1 MGNKMSRRFGSERN
15 HSGAAGDRRVR
26 MPRRPFVTAQP
37 DRAITS
43 GMTASSWATTFGLTR
58 MAASLGA
65 IALCVSLAGFPSA
78 AHADYVANARDS
90 LKKGDLKSAQ
100 IDLRNAVRSDPQ
112 NAEAH
117 FLLGRVSMELGD
129 PVAAEREAQAARD
142 RGFDPH
148 QAIPLLTQAMLGQAK
163 YQKLLDDVKP
173 DGKDPTLDAS
183 ILVARGYALIGLKK
197 PDDAQKSF
205 ADAQRAAPNAVEP
218 LLADARLSV
227 ARADLNGAQAKIDQ
241 AIAAQPKSV
250 EALLAKAQLLRLK
263 NDGPGSMAVLDDL
276 IATQPAAMQAR
287 LDRASLALA
296 MGKNEQAKADIEA
309 VLKGTPG
316 NVQAIYLAA
325 VMEAQAGHFAVA
337 DKDLEKI
344 AAFIPRIQ
352 RAFYLQ
358 AVVKEQLG
366 QYEQAEDSARKYL
379 SRFPNDISGYKVL
392 ARVQFAKK
400 RPDQVIDTLAK
411 VAESGKADAETYDL
425 LGRAYSATN
434 RATDAVAAFQKAQAM
449 APNDVGLQTRLASAR
464 MGMGDVEAAMGD
476 LEHTLQLV
484 PKAPAVGEALFF
496 ASLASGDMDKAA
508 EALAKVK
515 GMQGDTEVTGN
526 LEGLLHLAKTEL
538 PQAEAAFTAL
548 SKKYPDFGP
557 AKVNLARVVAML
569 GDQPRAEAL
578 LAEVLAKN
586 PTAEPALTMA
596 TFYKLQNGR
605 MAEATDLVQKA
616 HAANPTSPGTTAN
629 LGELF
634 IRDGKPQKALDLA
647 LAEKPPVS
655 NSIEIFSLKAAAY
668 LALGQKKEARD
679 TYSDLLKQDA
689 NVVGA
694 RRQLVALQIEAG
706 DFEAARATLT
716 AGIAVSPRNYQ
727 LYQDL
732 AMIDL
737 KSTGVEAAL
746 ATADRLLNQDREF
759 ADLRA
764 LKGDLY
770 LAANRP
776 NDAVDAY
783 QKEYQAK
790 PSSMLVSRLAGA
802 DMRAGRIDDAT
813 KLMIEWVSQHSD
825 DFPIQQQLAEVLLA
839 TQRYADAATY
849 LEQLLKKKPYDAIAL
864 NNLAWIYQQKGD
876 DRALN
881 TARRAY
887 VLAPGAQTADTLG
900 WILVTTGDPANG
912 VALLRQANVEASNDP
927 RVVYH
932 YAVALKDT
940 GDKNEAI
947 KQLTLVV
954 GMKGPAKEREDA
966 QRLLTDLK
974 GS

>member
-1 MGNKMSRRFGSERN
+1 M
-15 HSGAAGDRRVR
+15 A
-26 MPRRPFVTAQP
+26 
-37 DRAITS
+37 
-43 GMTASSWATTFGLTR
+43 
-58 MAASLGA
+58 AASLGA
-65 IALCVSLAGFPSA
+65 IALCVSLAGFSAA
-78 AHADYVANARDS
+78 AHADYLSNARDS

-117 FLLGRVSMELGD
+117 FLLGRVSIELGD

-148 QAIPLLTQAMLGQAK
+148 QAVPLLTQALLGQAK
-163 YQKLLDDVKP
+163 YQILLDELKP
-173 DGKDPTLDAS
+173 EGKDATLDAD

-205 ADAQRAAPNAVEP
+205 AEAQHAAPNAVEP
-218 LLADARLSV
+218 LLADARLAV

-276 IATQPAAMQAR
+276 ITSQPSAMQAR

-296 MGKNEQAKADIEA
+296 MGKNDVAKSDIEA

-325 VMEAQAGHFAVA
+325 VMEAQAGHFDVA

-344 AAFIPRIQ
+344 TGFIGRIQ

-358 AVVKEQLG
+358 AVIKEQLG

-379 SRFPNDISGYKVL
+379 ARFPNDIAGYKVL

-400 RPDQVIDTLAK
+400 RPDLVIDTLGK
-411 VAESGKADAETYDL
+411 VAESGKGDAETYDL

-434 RATDAVAAFQKAQAM
+434 RAAEAVTAFQKAQAM

-515 GMQGDTEVTGN
+515 AAQGDNEVTGN
-526 LEGLLHLAKTEL
+526 LDGLFHLAKTEL
-538 PQAEAAFTAL
+538 PQAEAVFTDL
-548 SKKYPDFGP
+548 TKKYPDFAP
-557 AKVNLARVVAML
+557 AKVNLARIVAMR
-569 GDQPRAEAL
+569 GDQPHAEAL
-578 LAEVLAKN
+578 LAEVLAKT
-586 PTAEPALTMA
+586 PTSEPALTMA
-596 TFYKLQNGR
+596 VFYKLQNGR
-605 MAEATDLVQKA
+605 LAEATDIMKKA
-616 HAANPTSPGTTAN
+616 HAAAPASPGTTAN
-629 LGELF
+629 LGELY
-634 IRDGKPQKALDLA
+634 IRDGKPQMALDLA
-647 LAEKPPVS
+647 QAEKPPVS
-655 NSIEIFSLKAAAY
+655 NAIEIYSLKAAAY

-679 TYSDLLKQDA
+679 TYTALLKQDA
-689 NVVGA
+689 NVIGA
-694 RRQLVALQIEAG
+694 RRQLVALLIEAG
-706 DFEAARATLT
+706 DFDSARGVLT
-716 AGIAVSPRNYQ
+716 AGIAASPRNYQ

-746 ATADRLLNQDREF
+746 ATADRLMSQDRDF
-759 ADLRA
+759 TDLRA

-776 NDAVDAY
+776 IDAVDAY
-783 QKEYQAK
+783 QKEFK
-790 PSSMLVSRLAGA
+790 TNPSSTLVVRLAGA
-802 DMRAGRIDDAT
+802 EMRAGRVDAAT
-813 KLMIEWVSQHSD
+813 SQLIEWVSQHSD
-825 DFPIQQQLAEVLLA
+825 DIGVLEQLSEIKLA
-839 TQRYADAATY
+839 TQQYSDAAIY
-849 LEQLLKKKPYDAIAL
+849 LEQLLKKKPYDAVAL
-864 NNLAWIYQQKGD
+864 NNLAWIYQQRGD
-876 DRALN
+876 QRALG

-887 VLAPGAQTADTLG
+887 VLAPNAQTADTLG
-900 WILVTTGDPANG
+900 WILVTTGDAPNG
-912 VALLRQANVEASNDP
+912 VALLRQATTEASTDP

-947 KQLTLVV
+947 KQLTVVV
-954 GMKGPAKEREDA
+954 GLKGPAKEKEDA

>member
-1 MGNKMSRRFGSERN
+1 M
-15 HSGAAGDRRVR
+15 
-26 MPRRPFVTAQP
+26 
-37 DRAITS
+37 
-43 GMTASSWATTFGLTR
+43 
-58 MAASLGA
+58 
-65 IALCVSLAGFPSA
+65 LAGFSGSA
-78 AHADYVANARDS
+78 WADYMSNARDS

-100 IDLRNAVRSDPQ
+100 IDLRNAVRNDPQ

-117 FLLGRVSMELGD
+117 FLLGRVSIELGD
-129 PVAAEREAQAARD
+129 PVAAEREAQAARE

-148 QAIPLLTQAMLGQAK
+148 QTVPLLSQALLGQAK
-163 YQKLLDDVKP
+163 YQILLDDLKP
-173 DGKDPTLDAS
+173 DGRDPTLDAS
-183 ILVARGYALIGLKK
+183 ILVSRGYALIGLKK
-197 PDDAQKSF
+197 PDDAKKAF
-205 ADAQRAAPNAVEP
+205 AEAQQVAPNAVEP

-227 ARADLNGAQAKIDQ
+227 ARADLNGAQAKIDA

-263 NDGPGSMAVLDDL
+263 NDGPGAMAVLDDL
-276 IATQPAAMQAR
+276 IASQPTAMQAR

-296 MGKNEQAKADIEA
+296 MNKNDQAKADIEA

-325 VMEAQAGHFAVA
+325 VMEAQAGHWDVA

-344 AAFIPRIQ
+344 SAFIGRIQ
-352 RAFYLQ
+352 RAYYLQ

-366 QYEQAEDSARKYL
+366 QYEQAEESARKYL
-379 SRFPNDISGYKVL
+379 ARFPNDIAGYKVL

-400 RPDQVIDTLAK
+400 RPDLVIDALGK

-464 MGMGDVEAAMGD
+464 MGMGDVDAAMGD

-496 ASLASGDMDKAA
+496 ASLASGDMEKAQD
-508 EALAKVK
+508 ALDKVK
-515 GMQGDTEVTGN
+515 AMQGDTEITGN

-538 PQAEAAFTAL
+538 PEAETTFEGL
-548 SKKYPDFGP
+548 VKKYPDFAA
-557 AKVNLARVVAML
+557 AKVNLARIVAMR
-569 GDQPRAEAL
+569 GDQPKAEDL
-578 LAEVLAKN
+578 LAQVLAKD
-586 PTAEPALTMA
+586 PVSEPALTMA
-596 TFYKLQNGR
+596 VFYKLQNGR
-605 MAEATDLVQKA
+605 LAEAIDIMTKA
-616 HAANPTSPGTTAN
+616 HNAAPQVPATTAN
-629 LGELF
+629 LGELY
-634 IRDGKPQKALDLA
+634 IRNGDPQKALDLA
-647 LAEKPPVS
+647 LAQKPPVS
-655 NSIEIFSLKAAAY
+655 TAIEIYSLKAASY
-668 LALGQKKEARD
+668 LALGRKKEARD
-679 TYSDLLKQDA
+679 TYAELLKQDA
-689 NVVGA
+689 NVIGA
-694 RRQLVALQIEAG
+694 RRQLVALLIESG
-706 DFEAARATLT
+706 DFEAARAALL
-716 AGIAVSPRNYQ
+716 AGIAASPRNYQ

-746 ATADRLLNQDREF
+746 ATADRLMGQDRDF

-783 QKEYQAK
+783 QKEFTAN
-790 PSSMLVSRLAGA
+790 PSSMLVTRLAGA
-802 DMRAGRIDDAT
+802 EMRAGRVDTAT
-813 KLMIEWVSQHSD
+813 KLLIEWVSQHDD
-825 DFPIQQQLAEVLLA
+825 DFGVLQQLSEILLA
-839 TQRYADAATY
+839 TQRYAEAGTY
-849 LEQLLKKKPYDAIAL
+849 LEQLLKKKPYDAVAL

-876 DRALN
+876 DRALA

-887 VLAPGAQTADTLG
+887 VLAPNAQTADTLG
-900 WILVTTGDPANG
+900 WILVTSGNPQNG
-912 VALLRQANVEASNDP
+912 VALLRQATTEASTDP

-940 GDKNEAI
+940 GEKSEAI
-947 KQLTLVV
+947 KQLTVVV
-954 GMKGPAKEREDA
+954 GMKGSAKEKDDA
-966 QRLLTDLK
+966 ARLLTDLK